1 MSASKLLRSLRRAPP
16 RADEAHAWPR
26 FIWLMY
32 LVFLFLPALFPHQRA
47 GWLRETLATLPVFC
61 ALYYWSTHSSRRGAV
76 CALIGIAL
84 LDYLLTPVN
93 PFANTYL
100 VYTAALLPF
109 AIPGFLR
116 PLLLTLGL
124 IAVHVV
130 EVFILGVPP
139 IGAAFAALLAMGCCL
154 GNSAMV
160 ESRLKSEAL
169 LISNQELHRL
179 AAIAERERIGRDLH
193 DLLGHTLSLIAI
205 KSELAGKLMARDR
218 EQAAREVAE
227 VTGIARD
234 ALRQVRVAVTGMR
247 AAALEAE
254 FSSARALLE
263 PSGVTV
269 SFQRDLTELPPEIE
283 TALAMIVREATTNIQ
298 RHAEAG
304 KARMEVRA
312 RPGEVVLTV
321 SDDGRGGITRHGT
334 GLTGIGERVRSL
346 GGTLTIDSPPGRG
359 TVLRARFPLD
369 PAPSRTASKATE
381 QALP

>member
-16 RADEAHAWPR
+16 RAHEAHAWPR

-47 GWLRETLATLPVFC
+47 GWLRPTLATLPVFC

-84 LDYLLTPVN
+84 LDYVLIPFN
-93 PFANTYL
+93 PFGNTYL

-116 PLLLTLGL
+116 PLLLTLVL
-124 IAVHVV
+124 IAIHVV
-130 EVFILGVPP
+130 EVFVLGFLPMW
-139 IGAAFAALLAMGCCL
+139 AAFAGLLAMGCCL

-169 LISNQELHRL
+169 LISHQEIRRL

-205 KSELAGKLMARDR
+205 KSELASKLMARDR
-218 EQAAREVAE
+218 EQAAREVTE

-254 FSSARALLE
+254 LSSSRALLE
-263 PSGVTV
+263 PSGVTLTV
-269 SFQRDLTELPPEIE
+269 QRDLAELPPEIE

-304 KARMEVRA
+304 EARIEVRV
-312 RPGEVVLTV
+312 RPGEAALTV

-334 GLTGIGERVRSL
+334 GLIGIGERVRLL
-346 GGTLTIDSPPGRG
+346 GGTLQIDSPRGRG
-359 TVLRARFPLD
+359 TVLRAHFPFEAPPPR
-369 PAPSRTASKATE
+369 PALKAAE